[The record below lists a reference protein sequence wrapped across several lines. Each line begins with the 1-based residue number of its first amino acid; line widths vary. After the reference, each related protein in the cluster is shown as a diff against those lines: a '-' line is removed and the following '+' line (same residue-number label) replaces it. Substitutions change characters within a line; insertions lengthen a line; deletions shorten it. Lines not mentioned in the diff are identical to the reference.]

1 MEAEVGSARLAL
13 WGASGRMG
21 EALLACLG
29 ASGGLSLVAAVV
41 SEGSPWRGRL
51 LSERFAAAPTTLRFV
66 SAADCPPCDVLLD
79 FSGAGGFRDALA
91 SAMRLGAAFVSG
103 STGLRREDEDLLE
116 QASVRI
122 PVLWAANFSLGMAAL
137 VELVERAA
145 ALLPDFEAELMELH
159 HRGKRDAPSGTARA
173 LSAAVEWGKR
183 GAGRAAEMVFH
194 RTGARGTGEIG
205 VASLRGG
212 DGVGEHRLFLLGEG
226 ERLELAHQATD
237 RRVFARGALRAA
249 RWLAGRPPGRYRL
262 AEVLAS
268 LAGGPRLDRMRS
280 GPV

>member
-1 MEAEVGSARLAL
+1 MEAEVGSAGLAL

-29 ASGGLSLVAAVV
+29 ESGGLSLVAAVV

-51 LSERFAAAPTTLRFV
+51 LSERVASAPATLRFV
-66 SAADCPPCDVLLD
+66 SAADCPPCDVVLD
-79 FSGAGGFRDALA
+79 FSGAGGFRAALA

-103 STGLRREDEDLLE
+103 STGLSRQDEDFLD
-116 QASVRI
+116 QASARI

-137 VELVERAA
+137 VELAERAA
-145 ALLPDFEAELMELH
+145 AWLPDFEAELMELH
-159 HRGKRDAPSGTARA
+159 HRGKRDAPSGSALA
-173 LSAAVEWGKR
+173 LSAAVVRGKK
-183 GAGRAAEMVFH
+183 GAGCAAEMVFH
-194 RTGARGTGEIG
+194 RTGARGTREIG
-205 VASLRGG
+205 VVSLRGG
-212 DGVGEHRLFLLGEG
+212 DAVGEHRLFLLGDG

-249 RWLAGRPPGRYRL
+249 GWLVGRPPGRYRL
-262 AEVLAS
+262 AEMLAS
-268 LAGGPRLDRMRS
+268 VAEGPRLDRMRT